1 MFVKKLA
8 IVLAGG
14 GTRGAYQ
21 MGFWKAIKEL
31 DIKYDIVTG
40 TSIGSLNGA
49 LMAQQAYDVALDLW
63 ENISLDFAIKT
74 DGRRFKRIKDK
85 QKKNFAELA
94 LNIVKNKGADVVP
107 MEENLKRLIDEDK
120 IRKSNIDFG
129 LVAVEFPSMKP
140 YELSIEQIPEGQL
153 TNYLMASASCFPA
166 FPVKEIDKTKFV
178 DGGYYDNLPIALAV
192 KMGATDVIAVDLK
205 SIGYKRKFFDRNIN
219 VSYVKS
225 HWDLGNFLDF
235 DSELAKNNI
244 ILGYNDAMKFFGKF
258 DGSAYTFNKGDFEK
272 NGEQYRNAL
281 HKISYSFDNIFADIN
296 FKEEILIKRLV
307 KELEIMEE
315 KKIISD
321 TDLINSFAEIAGE
334 VLDFE
339 PEKVYDIA
347 EFNNR
352 LKTILFKALSE
363 NNTSFKQRFTS
374 LFGKGSK
381 LKKTDVSLERLKNL
395 GQLQIVTFLYEMI
408 QDIISVDAKTEN
420 IEKEITPV
428 ALFFVKE
435 FITALYLAIITY

>member
-1 MFVKKLA
+1 MKKLA

-21 MGFWKAIKEL
+21 MGFWKALNEL

-74 DGRRFKRIKDK
+74 DNKRFKRIKDPH
-85 QKKNFAELA
+85 KKNFAELA

-107 MEENLKRLIDEDK
+107 MEENLEKLVDEDK

-140 YELSIEQIPEGQL
+140 YELSIDQIPEGKL

-166 FPVKEIDKTKFV
+166 FPVKEIDETKFV
-178 DGGYYDNLPIALAV
+178 DGGYYDNLPVALAV

-235 DSELAKNNI
+235 NSEVANNNI
-244 ILGYNDAMKFFGKF
+244 ILGYNDAMKFFGKL
-258 DGSAYTFNKGDFEK
+258 DGSAYTFVKGDFEK
-272 NGEQYRNAL
+272 NGKQYRNAL
-281 HKISYSFDNIFADIN
+281 HQISNSFDDIFDDIN
-296 FKEEILIKRLV
+296 FKEEILMKRLV
-307 KELEIMEE
+307 KELEIMED

-347 EFNNR
+347 EYNNR
-352 LKTILFKALSE
+352 LKTILYEAMSA
-363 NNTSFKQRFTS
+363 NNISFKQRCTS
-374 LFGKGSK
+374 LFGKASK
-381 LKKTDVSLERLKNL
+381 GKKADVSLEGLKNL

-408 QDIISVDAKTEN
+408 QDIISPNEKEEN

-435 FITALYLAIITY
+435 FITALYLAIITF